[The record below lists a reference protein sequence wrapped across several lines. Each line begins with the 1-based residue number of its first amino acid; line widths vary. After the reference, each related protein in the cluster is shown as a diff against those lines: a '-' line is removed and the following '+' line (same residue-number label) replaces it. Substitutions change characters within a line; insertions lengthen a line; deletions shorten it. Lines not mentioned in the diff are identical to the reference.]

1 MTCKVI
7 FMGTPDF
14 AAVQLQALIDLNLE
28 IAAVYCGPDK
38 KVGRGHKLTPCKV
51 KELALAH
58 NLKILQPASFKDEA
72 AIEEFKALKADLAV
86 VAAYG
91 HILPEAVLNAPRLGS
106 INVHGSLLPLYRG
119 AAPIQRALLD
129 GQERTGV
136 TIMQMAKALDAGN
149 ILYQKEIAIAPGDTS
164 GTLFDKI
171 AALGAQALKECIGP
185 LLEGRIV
192 PVAQDE
198 SKVTYASK
206 ITKEEALLNFNED
219 AATLERKVRGYSPW
233 PAAWFSF
240 KGVSYKVFEAKVLT
254 GKGDPGTILS
264 TKDGLEIACK
274 EGSLLILKLQAPGKG
289 PAAARDFVRTR
300 PEFAQGALL

>member
-14 AAVQLQALIDLNLE
+14 AAVQLQALIDLKLE

-38 KVGRGHKLTPCKV
+38 KVGRGHKLTPCRV

-58 NLKILQPASFKDEA
+58 NLKVLQPASFKDEA
-72 AIEEFKALKADLAV
+72 AIEEFKALNADLAV

-91 HILPEAVLNAPRLGS
+91 HILPEAVLKAPKLGCV
-106 INVHGSLLPLYRG
+106 NVHGSLLPLYRG

-129 GQERTGV
+129 GQKRTGV
-136 TIMQMAKALDAGN
+136 TIMQMAKALDAGD
-149 ILYQKEIAIAPGDTS
+149 ILYQKEIEIAPADTS

-171 AALGAQALKECIGP
+171 AALGAQSLKECLGP
-185 LLEGRIV
+185 LFEGKLTSV
-192 PVAQDE
+192 PQDE

-240 KGVSYKVFEAKVLT
+240 NGVSYKVFEARVLSNQ
-254 GKGDPGTILS
+254 GEPGTILS
-264 TKDGLEIACK
+264 TKEGLEIACK
-274 EGSLLILKLQAPGKG
+274 EGSLLILKLQSPGKG
-289 PAAARDFVRTR
+289 PTAACDFVRTR
-300 PEFAQGALL
+300 PDFAQGAHL